1 MPFWFWIVLYALG
14 SLPVLIWLGI
24 LFHPARPWD
33 FHPVGEDETP
43 PGPEPE
49 AWPDVAILVPARNE
63 AESLPGA
70 LPSLLT
76 QEYPG
81 QYRVILVDDRSADG
95 TSKIAWN
102 IAEQCGQPERL
113 QVIQG
118 RPLESGWV
126 GKVWAQNQAFTY
138 LKEKTSTPPKYLLLT
153 DADIRHEPGSLKRL
167 VRESE
172 GWKLAL
178 NSRMAHLR
186 CETFYEKLLIPA
198 FVWFFNLLY
207 PMRQVNDPQSKV
219 FGAAGGCVLLEREAL
234 ERAGGFACIKN
245 EIIDDVNLSKHIK
258 ALGVPI
264 RLSLSR
270 GEVRSMREY
279 NNLDEVWKMVR
290 RTAFTELK
298 FSYVR
303 LAGALLG
310 LTLMF
315 VIPVLW
321 VVLGLTLGLLGSL
334 GTLDLSPLIALGLAA
349 KGFLVL
355 AIMSSVYRPASNF
368 FKLGAGW
375 SWSLPYAGVLYGLMT
390 FDSAWRHTLGKGVQ
404 WREKKTT

>member
-1 MPFWFWIVLYALG
+1 MYALG

-33 FHPVGEDETP
+33 FQPVGEDETP
-43 PGPEPE
+43 PGPDPE
-49 AWPDVAILVPARNE
+49 QWPDVAILVPARNE
-63 AESLPGA
+63 ADSLPGA
-70 LPSLLT
+70 LPSLLS
-76 QEYPG
+76 QDYPG
-81 QYRVILVDDRSADG
+81 KYQIILVDDRSTDG
-95 TSKIAWN
+95 TGKIAWSL
-102 IAEQCGQPERL
+102 AEQSGHTDRL

-118 RPLESGWV
+118 KPLETGWV
-126 GKVWAQNQAFTY
+126 GKVWAQHQAFSY
-138 LKEKTSTPPKYLLLT
+138 LKEKNPNPPKYLLLT
-153 DADIRHEPGSLKRL
+153 DADIRHEPGSLQRL

-198 FVWFFNLLY
+198 FVFFFNLLY
-207 PMRQVNDPQSKV
+207 PMRRVNDPQSKQ

-234 ERAGGFACIKN
+234 ERAGGFACIKK

-279 NNLDEVWKMVR
+279 NDLGEVWKMVR

-315 VIPVLW
+315 VVPVLW
-321 VVLGLTLGLLGSL
+321 VFLGFGLGLAGSL
-334 GTLDLSPLIALGLAA
+334 GTLEISPLIAGGLAA

-355 AIMSSVYRPASNF
+355 AIMASVYRPASSF
-368 FKLGAGW
+368 FKLGDGW
-375 SWSLPYAGVLYGLMT
+375 SWSLPFAGVIYGMMT

-404 WREKKTT
+404 WREKKSV